1 VAGVPRPHRL
11 QPAGGVFHITSRGN
25 RRQEIFVDDADREL
39 FLAILGEVVA
49 RYRWRC
55 HAYCLMPNHYHLL
68 IETTE
73 ENLSIGMHRLNFLH
87 AMRFNHRHGF
97 DGHLFQGRF
106 HSVLVESN
114 HHLIELTRYIVL
126 NPVRGGLC
134 THPLEWR
141 WSSFRAAVR
150 KVRRPRFLTL
160 DWVLAQF
167 GDTSERACAAYQSF
181 VEAARPP

>member
-39 FLAILGEVVA
+39 FLAILGEVIA
-49 RYRWRC
+49 RYCWRC

-68 IETTE
+68 IETTA
-73 ENLSIGMHRLNFLH
+73 ENLSIGMHRLNFLY
-87 AMRFNHRHGF
+87 AVRFNNRHGL

-114 HHLIELTRYIVL
+114 HHLIELTR
-126 NPVRGGLC
+126 
-134 THPLEWR
+134 
-141 WSSFRAAVR
+141 
-150 KVRRPRFLTL
+150 
-160 DWVLAQF
+160 
-167 GDTSERACAAYQSF
+167 
-181 VEAARPP
+181 